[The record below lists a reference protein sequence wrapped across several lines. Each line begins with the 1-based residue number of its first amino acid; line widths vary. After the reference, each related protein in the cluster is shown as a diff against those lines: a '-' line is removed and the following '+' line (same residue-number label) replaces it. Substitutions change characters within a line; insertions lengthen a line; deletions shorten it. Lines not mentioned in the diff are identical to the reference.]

1 MDTLQ
6 LLKRVQILGPLLIL
20 LVGVTLYSFDIADK
34 LILGIIAAAALLE
47 YVVLGLFIRVWEKR
61 NGE

>member
-1 MDTLQ
+1 MDTLH

-20 LVGVTLYSFDIADK
+20 LVGVTLYSFDIANK
-34 LILGIIAAAALLE
+34 LILGILAAAALLE

-61 NGE
+61 GGE

>member
-1 MDTLQ
+1 MDTLH
-6 LLKRVQILGPLLIL
+6 LVKRVQILGPLLIL
-20 LVGVTLYSFDIADK
+20 LIGVTLYSFDIADK
-34 LILGIIAAAALLE
+34 LILGILAAAALLE